1 MKAALVVATL
11 VVSLT
16 FNVVFI
22 AVLNSHKF
30 RRRRIRLQPRL
41 ILLSLSG
48 ANLMMEVSVTL
59 FAIYPTLFNCWPYG
73 KWTCQLQVL
82 MVLITLALFLLYY
95 TVGMG

>member
-1 MKAALVVATL
+1 MLATL
-11 VVSLT
+11 LVSLT

-22 AVLNSHKF
+22 AVLNSPKF
-30 RRRRIRLQPRL
+30 RRKRIGAQPRL

-48 ANLMMEVSVTL
+48 ANLLMEMSVTL

-82 MVLITLALFLLYY
+82 LSFVKLSHVKVQLLITFK
-95 TVGMG
+95 MHE